1 MISVD
6 SPVEETFCFR
16 SLFRSETTSF
26 RAASLLLS
34 HIIGGLPVLTIA
46 IAVVWAGAVFSL
58 LGLMTCQQVIQVISG
73 DFSLI
78 DRRSIP
84 SPRSNSNMSLRK
96 TVLCIQLRP
105 VNHRLTHG
113 LCIIAKMK
121 KPLSRLYQK
130 LAAHTIHGELTG
142 EGVPCPRAVRLMLH
156 LQLRC

>member
-6 SPVEETFCFR
+6 SMVEETFCFR
-16 SLFRSETTSF
+16 SLFRSETTSL

-34 HIIGGLPVLTIA
+34 RIIGGLPILTIA

-58 LGLMTCQQVIQVISG
+58 VGLMTCQQVIQIISG

-84 SPRSNSNMSLRK
+84 SSKLKICHFTKLYCAYNCTLSIIHSN
-96 TVLCIQLRP
+96 
-105 VNHRLTHG
+105 HG